1 MRFVTRYNI
10 FKLFQMLSDSYSYRL
25 LVIYQYIRYL
35 SGKDL
40 VVSKYASKWKS
51 LRYRCANTFCNIV
64 YLCNYCFVFV
74 HCTFDFKHCSLTLHF
89 CRFFLRL
96 EIMSMLKHSGLKSY
110 LSTSYVLNIFVWFP
124 FMERK
129 CLTVSDWEMD
139 NAQVE
144 IEACISFNIPYIT
157 F

>member
-1 MRFVTRYNI
+1 MNTSFVTRYNI

-25 LVIYQYIRYL
+25 LVICQYIRYL

-74 HCTFDFKHCSLTLHF
+74 HCTFDFKHCSLTPHF
-89 CRFFLRL
+89 CRFFKIRKYEHVEALWVKKLFIYFICVKYICLISIHGTQVLNSLRL
-96 EIMSMLKHSGLKSY
+96 RNGQCSSWNWSMH
-110 LSTSYVLNIFVWFP
+110 FF
-124 FMERK
+124 
-129 CLTVSDWEMD
+129 
-139 NAQVE
+139 
-144 IEACISFNIPYIT
+144 
-157 F
+157 

>member
-10 FKLFQMLSDSYSYRL
+10 FKLFQMLSESYSYRL
-25 LVIYQYIRYL
+25 LVICQYIRYL

-74 HCTFDFKHCSLTLHF
+74 HCTFDFKHCSLTPHF
-89 CRFFLRL
+89 CRFFKIIKYEHVEALWVKKLFIYFICVKYICLISIHGTQVVNSLRL
-96 EIMSMLKHSGLKSY
+96 RNGQCSSWNWSMH
-110 LSTSYVLNIFVWFP
+110 FF
-124 FMERK
+124 
-129 CLTVSDWEMD
+129 
-139 NAQVE
+139 
-144 IEACISFNIPYIT
+144 
-157 F
+157 